1 MQCKPI
7 YEFLLWDNCNN
18 HCKFCFQRPNPR
30 LFNFN
35 QRKVILDNVITFLE
49 SDEFIKGSHILVVGG
64 EIFDKVNDF
73 PVLKEFFD
81 KIVLKMLDNTID
93 LLYINTNLI
102 YKDMSGVWNLLD
114 CLLKNNLL
122 ERLRFTTSYD
132 LAGRFKNKED
142 KELMLRNL
150 KSINVNYPKCPVV
163 TNIILTKQVC
173 NAICDRTLSIKNFMK
188 EYTTKVNL
196 IPYIIFDETL
206 APDLEEIVEA
216 LQIVDKEVPG
226 YISRYILNLDLAQ
239 DKLLY
244 KFENGKFNF
253 CSCENGECGHS
264 INFKRYSNHGSCFI
278 CDLKRIFHDN

>member
-1 MQCKPI
+1 MKCKPI

-18 HCKFCFQRPNPR
+18 HCKFCFQRDNPR

-35 QRKVILDNVITFLE
+35 QREIILNKVITFLE
-49 SDEFIKGSHILVVGG
+49 SDKFIKGSHILVVGG
-64 EIFDKVNDF
+64 EIFDKAKDF
-73 PVLKEFFD
+73 PILKKFFD
-81 KIVLKMLDNTID
+81 KIVLKMLNNTID

-102 YKDMSGVWNLLD
+102 YKDMTGVWNLLD
-114 CLLKNNLL
+114 CLVKNNLL
-122 ERLRFTTSYD
+122 QRLRFTTSYD
-132 LAGRFKNKED
+132 LAGRFKSIDD
-142 KELMLRNL
+142 KNLMLSNL
-150 KSINVNYPKCPVV
+150 KNISKNYLNCPVV

-173 NAICDRTLSIKNFMK
+173 NAIYNHNLSIKNFMK

-196 IPYIIFDETL
+196 IPYIIYDESL

-216 LQIVDKEVPG
+216 LQVVDKEVPG

-253 CSCENGECGHS
+253 CSCENGKCGHS
-264 INFKRYSNHGSCFI
+264 INFKRYSNHNSCFI
-278 CDLKRIFHDN
+278 CDLKRIFNDN